1 MNARL
6 SASIQ
11 SRKRGSEIVAAM
23 IVDLTAQM
31 QIEGLE
37 PWQRKDVRR

>member
-1 MNARL
+1 M
-6 SASIQ
+6 
-11 SRKRGSEIVAAM
+11 SRGADIVAAM

-31 QIEGLE
+31 QIEHYE